1 MHTPLALRRRFVV
14 VGTVLILL
22 VGGVSVGQV
31 QAQAAANGMLTA
43 STAYSAAL
51 STFETDQSAAAA
63 GLEAARESLRIA
75 QAGLDNSDGK
85 VLDQVARDALAS
97 ALTEANLNVDSATN
111 TFNSQSAKLDAISSG
126 PRTTTAQFEKATRA
140 MSKHHFTSV
149 TVNVSVQHQAVTDA
163 VLAWQDQA
171 RQVAAAQQQQTR
183 QAAAVQEAA
192 VAQQAADVRQ
202 AAAAQQAAAGQ
213 QSPQRA
219 AAQALAQA
227 APPVALLAQPARSP
241 KAPVAPAV
249 PQTTWNVWA
258 EGAQAEVDACK
269 GPVDVTAAYQGIP
282 VIAEHWGCGGNNFP
296 RTEGAIVTLTGI
308 HAGSWRIGAVAATL
322 NKQTQTTRDLPWG
335 NDLMYQ
341 TCFDGSDTTMTF
353 TVLTR
358 VG

>member
-97 ALTEANLNVDSATN
+97 ALADANLNVDSATKA
-111 TFNSQSAKLDAISSG
+111 FNSESAKLDAISSG

-171 RQVAAAQQQQTR
+171 RQVAAAQQEQAR
-183 QAAAVQEAA
+183 QATAVQEAA
-192 VAQQAADVRQ
+192 AA
-202 AAAAQQAAAGQ
+202 Q

-227 APPVALLAQPARSP
+227 APPVALLAQPARLP

-249 PQTTWNVWA
+249 PQTSWNVWA